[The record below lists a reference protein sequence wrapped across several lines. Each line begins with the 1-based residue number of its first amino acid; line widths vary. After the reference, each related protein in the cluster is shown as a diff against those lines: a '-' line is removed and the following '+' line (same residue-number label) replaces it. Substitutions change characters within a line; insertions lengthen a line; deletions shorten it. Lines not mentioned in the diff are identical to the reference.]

1 MQTFIA
7 NPLFPEAPSAPAA
20 PRAKQ
25 MSGGVAR
32 QTGNAQ
38 TLAKRRMR

>member
-7 NPLFPEAPSAPAA
+7 HNLFPEAPLAPAA
-20 PRAKQ
+20 LRSKQ
-25 MSGGVAR
+25 MTAGVER

-38 TLAKRRMR
+38 TLAERRMR